1 MPSVPDPRVCSIE
14 AALRVIGEKWSLLV
28 VRELMSGCTK
38 YAEIVHNTGVPRD
51 ILTRR
56 LRSLERSG
64 IIYRHLYNEQPPRY
78 DYRLAEA
85 GEQLHGLLVMLRH
98 WGDVYARNDP
108 ENTATVRH
116 DCTAKLKPE
125 LRCADC
131 GEVLHPGSV
140 TSDRE
145 LRRSE
150 LSVGVDTGPVP
161 DTDSSAPESLA
172 GVFGVPLHASET
184 PLGIP
189 TGSARAEQVESWLV
203 IGLQASSSRV
213 NGSAGHS

>member
-1 MPSVPDPRVCSIE
+1 MSSVPDPRVCSIE

-28 VRELMSGCTK
+28 VRELMLGCTK

-64 IIYRHLYNEQPPRY
+64 VIYRHLYNEQPPRY

-85 GEQLHGLLVMLRH
+85 GEQLHGLLVMMRH
-98 WGDVYARNDP
+98 WGDVYVRNDP
-108 ENTATVRH
+108 EYTATVWH
-116 DCTAKLKPE
+116 DCTAKLTPE
-125 LRCADC
+125 LRCAGC
-131 GEVLHPGSV
+131 GEIVRAGSV
-140 TSDRE
+140 TPDRE

-150 LSVGVDTGPVP
+150 LSAGVDTGPDP
-161 DTDSSAPESLA
+161 DADSSAPRSLA
-172 GVFGVPLHASET
+172 AVFGEPLHVSET
-184 PLGIP
+184 PVGVP
-189 TGSARAEQVESWLV
+189 RGSAPGGQHCGCHEAN
-203 IGLQASSSRV
+203 SSRS